1 MKYSF
6 ITNKKDFF
14 NLLGVSAKKM
24 NYILYNK
31 QFKGPENMYTTFLV
45 PKKNGGERKI
55 SAPNGELK
63 IIQKKL
69 ATILENH
76 YYETYKSQNYCN
88 NITHAFQ
95 KNKG

>member
-45 PKKNGGERKI
+45 PKKMVER
-55 SAPNGELK
+55 E
-63 IIQKKL
+63 KL
-69 ATILENH
+69 ALQME
-76 YYETYKSQNYCN
+76 S
-88 NITHAFQ
+88 
-95 KNKG
+95 